1 MSLSTSQWESGWS
14 PQRFSGEAGLARAPE
29 GDVDSAGGSE
39 EALGSAEREGEARGE
54 RIFEGGGAREEGLVD
69 EEGDLRRI
77 VVQESPGAIAQRAG
91 QMEVLSALGKGGSLK
106 AGTGGSVERE
116 GGWWW

>member
-14 PQRFSGEAGLARAPE
+14 SQRFSGEPGLARAPE
-29 GDVDSAGGSE
+29 GDADSAGESE

-54 RIFEGGGAREEGLVD
+54 RVFEGGGAREEGLVD

-77 VVQESPGAIAQRAG
+77 VVQESPGAMAQQAG
-91 QMEVLSALGKGGSLK
+91 QLIVLSALEKERSLK
-106 AGTGGSVERE
+106 AGDGESVESE
-116 GGWWW
+116 GG